1 MRILTQNGWEEQDW
15 EIGYPLPDHHT
26 ASQMFLGANDII
38 PNMNDDDVNDV
49 IYLIEKPVNEAL
61 QDNEDSNPADQ
72 WRLCGLVFQKTSMVD
87 TDEENTSLAGESI
100 EMNVVN
106 DHSDETEHPLPVL
119 FRRMLPI
126 EALEQAMDATEATG
140 DERIPDEVL
149 DICKTL
155 DIGIATEVVV
165 TEETQATVQMALQGL
180 KDSDS
185 QDIEK
190 TT

>member
-1 MRILTQNGWEEQDW
+1 MRILTQNGWVEQDW

-26 ASQMFLGANDII
+26 ASQMFLGANYII

-61 QDNEDSNPADQ
+61 RENEDSSPADQ

-87 TDEENTSLAGESI
+87 TDPDNTSLAGESI
-100 EMNVVN
+100 ELDVVN
-106 DHSDETEHPLPVL
+106 EQSDDTEYTLPVL
-119 FRRMLPI
+119 YRRMLPI
-126 EALEQAMDATEATG
+126 EAIEKAMDVTGVTG

-149 DICKTL
+149 DICKKM

-165 TEETQATVQMALQGL
+165 TEETQKTIQNALQEL